1 MFFRDFSSSRERQL
15 LLVGYVLRSPF
26 KLLFDCLVFVSY
38 ATLFYGMA
46 YPADWAKIYS

>member
-1 MFFRDFSSSRERQL
+1 MAFRDFSSLRERQL
-15 LLVGYVLRSPF
+15 LLFGYILRSPF

-46 YPADWAKIYS
+46 YPADWSEIYS